1 MQMSKKSMRRGSA
14 YLKLV
19 HVLEQDEALS
29 DTGRKKISWEE
40 EVALFLELTKEI
52 ITVVE
57 TRAFSVK
64 YFWNHVQR

>member
-29 DTGRKKISWEE
+29 DTGRKKNKLRRGSG
-40 EVALFLELTKEI
+40 
-52 ITVVE
+52 TVSRTDKGDYHSGGDKGV
-57 TRAFSVK
+57 FC
-64 YFWNHVQR
+64 